1 MKIFLIDTENV
12 GWQGIRGSESLSSSD
27 EVYLFTTD
35 VFNASKSFS
44 LEIIKIFLSSCAK
57 FSFIN
62 IGKTNALKNYLDFQL
77 CTFLGS
83 FMERNQDAQAVIVSK
98 DKGYQ
103 SVVDY
108 WHHNNREVYLAPDIK
123 THMSKSRNNCSLE
136 KKHNAA
142 PIKTNV
148 QEKKTNQSSLNKQA
162 LKKIPKANNDNLK
175 LFKVPKEEVEKKEAP
190 SKYRK
195 HIRNTIKKHYPKL
208 SASSVNKRV
217 NRLKEIKNPD
227 KLKKNCIS
235 LFGKT
240 KGDTIYAEIFT
251 KFTYN
256 NQ

>member
-1 MKIFLIDTENV
+1 MKVFLIDTENV

-35 VFNASKSFS
+35 AFNASKSFS
-44 LEIIKIFLSSCAK
+44 LEIMKMLISSRAK

-83 FMERNQDAQAVIVSK
+83 LMERYQDAQAIIISK

-108 WHHNNREVYLAPDIK
+108 WHHNNREVYIVPDIK

-162 LKKIPKANNDNLK
+162 LKKIPKTNNNSLE
-175 LFKVPKEEVEKKEAP
+175 LFRVPKEEAEKKETP

-235 LFGKT
+235 LFDKT
-240 KGDTIYAEIFT
+240 KGDTIYSEIFT

>member
-1 MKIFLIDTENV
+1 MKVFLIDTENV

-44 LEIIKIFLSSCAK
+44 LEIMKMLISSRAK

-108 WHHNNREVYLAPDIK
+108 WYHNNREVCLAPDIK
-123 THMSKSRNNCSLE
+123 THMSKSRNNRSL
-136 KKHNAA
+136 KKKPNAA

-162 LKKIPKANNDNLK
+162 VKKLPKTNINNLE
-175 LFKVPKEEVEKKEAP
+175 LFRVPKEEVKKKEAP

-208 SASSVNKRV
+208 STSSVNKRV

-240 KGDTIYAEIFT
+240 KGDTIYIEIFT
-251 KFTYN
+251 KFPYN

>member
-1 MKIFLIDTENV
+1 MRLFFIDTENV
-12 GWQGIRGSESLSSSD
+12 GWQGLKGSESLSSSD

-44 LEIIKIFLSSCAK
+44 LEIMKMLISSRAK

-83 FMERNQDAQAVIVSK
+83 LMERYQDAQAIIISK

-108 WHHNNREVYLAPDIK
+108 WHHNNREVYIAPDIK
-123 THMSKSRNNCSLE
+123 THMREYGKLHSLE
-136 KKHNAA
+136 IKPNTAA
-142 PIKTNV
+142 IKTNV

-162 LKKIPKANNDNLK
+162 LKKIPKTNNNNLE
-175 LFKVPKEEVEKKEAP
+175 LFRVPKEEVEKKEAP

-195 HIRNTIKKHYPKL
+195 HIRNTIKKYYPKL

-240 KGDTIYAEIFT
+240 KDDTIYSEIFT